1 MISYLNR
8 YATPKSIKT
17 FSGATKAFESSF
29 FPYCAKEWG
38 NLSEELRNIDSIE
51 TLKLSI
57 LNFVRPRE
65 NSVFAVHD
73 ISGLKLLT
81 RLRMNFN
88 HLNKHKFRHNF
99 NDTINPMCPCGKE
112 PETTLRYILRCDF
125 YSLYNLE
132 LLIDICALNH
142 SLKDISEENL

>member
-73 ISGLKLLT
+73 SNGLKLLT
-81 RLRMNFN
+81 RLRLNFS
-88 HLNKHKFRHNF
+88 HLNEHKF
-99 NDTINPMCPCGKE
+99 
-112 PETTLRYILRCDF
+112 
-125 YSLYNLE
+125 
-132 LLIDICALNH
+132 
-142 SLKDISEENL
+142 